1 MSRYHNDALVQREDP
16 DSEGQSETDDSDIDS
31 MFELKTFYEGPGGPK
46 SSRMCKTTTIIATN
60 RTVEIEREGPNVV
73 MAILTLGFCCMFSQA
88 SIEIYEVSGPG
99 GRLMGVHL
107 AQKLRCD

>member
-1 MSRYHNDALVQREDP
+1 MSYQEDALARRDDP
-16 DSEGQSETDDSDIDS
+16 DSGASETDDSDIDS

-46 SSRMCKTTTIIATN
+46 CSRACKTTTIIATN

-88 SIEIYEVSGPG
+88 SIEIYEVG
-99 GRLMGVHL
+99 
-107 AQKLRCD
+107 A